1 MIYGIQEKHDG
12 MVSRILILCLLLA
25 GCGTKKIQKTKTLTT
40 ETKKVQNISQTG
52 IFLSDSTLTYLNIEH
67 FTIVAKDSTQPISII
82 DSKGNKTTFKNVVS
96 ITTKKDRSIV
106 RNAINTSKSNV
117 TTSTVGQTTT
127 IDQEATDKD
136 IDNSIKFN
144 YWYLILPILAYVI
157 IRKFLKTY
165 FVWM

>member
-1 MIYGIQEKHDG
+1 MIYEILEKHVG
-12 MVSRILILCLLLA
+12 MVSRILVLCLLLV
-25 GCGTKKIQKTKTLTT
+25 GCGTKKIQKTKTLKT
-40 ETKKVQNISQTG
+40 ETKKVQNIVHTG
-52 IFLSDSTLTYLNIEH
+52 IFSSDSTLTYLNIEH
-67 FTIVAKDSTQPISII
+67 FTIVAKDSTQPISIT
-82 DSKGNKTTFKNVVS
+82 DSKGNTTTFKNAVS